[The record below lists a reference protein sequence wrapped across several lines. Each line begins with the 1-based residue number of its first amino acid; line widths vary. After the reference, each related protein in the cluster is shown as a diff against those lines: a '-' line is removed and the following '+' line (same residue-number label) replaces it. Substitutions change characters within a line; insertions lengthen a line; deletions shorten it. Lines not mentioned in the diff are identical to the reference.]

1 MKLPRSLLGFITFF
15 MILQLMFFY
24 TSNLMVWKNK
34 LTTLS
39 THESFKLHFEKSLD
53 ASQGPNPRNNT
64 NSSSS
69 NTVLEKTLP
78 LIKFS
83 MKENSS
89 ALTPSTNSAIRKPVS
104 IIIDWEYDAGATWIA
119 RLAFAKMLQI
129 EGTETHGVETELII
143 VVENKR
149 KATPWFKCFSRFSK
163 SFRVIADLNQLHS
176 RKKSQIEWLGGKAS
190 ILEATQDTWE
200 DDLKLLSRLA
210 KSEMASFTQGI
221 TLPFLRVKSAP
232 SQLHYWKHVNELIE
246 IFRVEPSCCEVSPM
260 ITPEILESHT
270 TILFEDIKSS
280 NISPF
285 QLSNLINRP
294 KFTTVVFVTDQPEG
308 LSDYA
313 AALQH
318 DHGYTIRFIHPGSLG
333 AKSEASR
340 FCFLTQDAG
349 YELVVMDQSS
359 NGLLA
364 AMSNNASHVVR
375 LVETRNDNDGP
386 IIKYEE
392 SDPRS
397 RIQIEKLA
405 LDTEPGIGSKA
416 NPLSLLIH
424 ISNELEERIA
434 QGYILQTYLEEKY
447 NIYTKILLQ
456 TRKKKESKLIK
467 ACLPRL
473 QSLPTISVNNDE
485 FGIRRNQMKTF
496 GISGVFELDDM
507 YAVDLIPDILQ
518 NTISSLP
525 TALRRTAP
533 DRVHSDIPP
542 SLLTFPFLN
551 MTQNFTIKAPQNF
564 RERFDSMFAL
574 NSSALG
580 CEEVQFPSWDRLTK
594 RNFRTD

>member
-1 MKLPRSLLGFITFF
+1 
-15 MILQLMFFY
+15 
-24 TSNLMVWKNK
+24 
-34 LTTLS
+34 
-39 THESFKLHFEKSLD
+39 
-53 ASQGPNPRNNT
+53 
-64 NSSSS
+64 
-69 NTVLEKTLP
+69 
-78 LIKFS
+78 

-89 ALTPSTNSAIRKPVS
+89 VLIPPMNAAIRKPVS
-104 IIIDWEYDAGATWIA
+104 IIIDWDYDAGATWIA

-129 EGTETHGVETELII
+129 EATETHGVETELII
-143 VVENKR
+143 LVENRR
-149 KATPWFKCFSRFSK
+149 KATPWFKCFSRLSK
-163 SFRVIADLNQLHS
+163 SFRVIAGLNQLHS
-176 RKKSQIEWLGGKAS
+176 RKKSLIEWLGDKAS
-190 ILEATQDTWE
+190 ILEATQDNWE
-200 DDLKLLSRLA
+200 DGLKLLNRLS
-210 KSEMASFTQGI
+210 KSELASFPQGI

-232 SQLHYWKHVNELIE
+232 SLLHYWKHVNELIE
-246 IFRVEPSCCEVSPM
+246 LLWVEPSCCEIPPM

-280 NISPF
+280 NILPF
-285 QLSNLINRP
+285 QLSNLIHRP

-318 DHGYTIRFIHPGSLG
+318 DHGYTIRFIHPGSFG
-333 AKSEASR
+333 ANSEASR
-340 FCFLTQDAG
+340 FCFLTQDTG
-349 YELVVMDQSS
+349 YELVVTTDQSS
-359 NGLLA
+359 IGLLA
-364 AMSNNASHVVR
+364 AMSNKASHVVR

-397 RIQIEKLA
+397 RMQLEKLA
-405 LDTEPGIGSKA
+405 LNTEPEIGSKL

-424 ISNELEERIA
+424 ILNELEERIA
-434 QGYILQTYLEEKY
+434 QGYILQFYLEEKY

-467 ACLPRL
+467 DCFPRL
-473 QSLPTISVNNDE
+473 QSLLTISVNDDE

-507 YAVDLIPDILQ
+507 HAVDLIPDILQ

-533 DRVHSDIPP
+533 DTVHSDVPP
-542 SLLTFPFLN
+542 SRLTFPFLS

-564 RERFDSMFAL
+564 RERFNSLFAL
-574 NSSALG
+574 NRSALE

-594 RNFRTD
+594 HNFRAD